1 MIRLKYELTLTRH
14 ILSRIITLKYVAA
27 YRLLISRAGLNKQKE
42 SGNETQVENASELRQ
57 RQSLWGGLHP
67 RAPGKSTRRQFKITA
82 SSRHGDV
89 SQAGSRSGCL
99 PTGQREP
106 DPDHTPPRSAGQPLK
121 WTVTHDRRTRRGNA
135 F

>member
-57 RQSLWGGLHP
+57 RQSLWGGRGDYTLGLL
-67 RAPGKSTRRQFKITA
+67 GKA
-82 SSRHGDV
+82 HG
-89 SQAGSRSGCL
+89 GSLR
-99 PTGQREP
+99 
-106 DPDHTPPRSAGQPLK
+106 
-121 WTVTHDRRTRRGNA
+121 
-135 F
+135 